1 MFAERLERIAGRV
14 DRALVVSLVAEDGIP
29 VETHSSAETDHLD
42 IEALAAEFLAQI
54 HTIGENHR
62 DFEMGPVDHFSV
74 LTERYTALCGRLAP
88 GFFLLLVLAAGAGL
102 GRARFEMRRAAL
114 AFEGDL

>member
-1 MFAERLERIAGRV
+1 MFAERLERIATASGG
-14 DRALVVSLVAEDGIP
+14 AGVVSLVAADGIP
-29 VETHSSAETDHLD
+29 VETYSVAESDD
-42 IEALAAEFLAQI
+42 IDVEALAAEILAQI

-62 DFEMGPVDHFSV
+62 DFDMGQVEQFSIG
-74 LTERYTALCGRLAP
+74 TERYTALCSRLAP
-88 GFFLLLVLAAGAGL
+88 GFFLLVVLAAGAAL